1 MKDRIKELR
10 KNKKL
15 TQAEFGKRIGVK
27 GNTITTYENGSR
39 VPSEAVIKSICRVFN
54 VNEEWLRTGQGDPYI
69 QLSRDEELAQF
80 FGEVMKGEDPDFRR
94 RLLSVMS
101 RLTTDEWAL
110 LERMAW
116 KLVDELQQDTGQ
128 EGNASGGEEGKK
140 SRPPVRGRA
149 PADHLIPRTNR

>member
-1 MKDRIKELR
+1 METMADRISKVIRDKEKTKTAFSDR
-10 KNKKL
+10 INVS
-15 TQAEFGKRIGVK
+15 QAFVSQMCSGLK
-27 GNTITTYENGSR
+27 
-39 VPSEAVIKSICRVFN
+39 VPSDRTIADICREFN
-54 VNEEWLRTGQGDPYI
+54 VNENWLRTGRGDPYI

-80 FGEVMKGEDPDFRR
+80 FGDVMKGEDPDFRR

-128 EGNASGGEEGKK
+128 EGDASGGEESKK
-140 SRPPVRGRA
+140 NPGPP
-149 PADHLIPRTNR
+149 

>member
-15 TQAEFGKRIGVK
+15 TQAEFGERIGVK

-80 FGEVMKGEDPDFRR
+80 FGDVMKGEDPDFRR

-110 LERMAW
+110 LEQMAW
-116 KLVDELQQDTGQ
+116 KLVDELQQEQTGQ
-128 EGNASGGEEGKK
+128 DAASSEEGKK
-140 SRPPVRGRA
+140 NPGP
-149 PADHLIPRTNR
+149 T

>member
-54 VNEEWLRTGQGDPYI
+54 VNENWLRTGRGDPYI

-110 LERMAW
+110 LEQMAW
-116 KLVDELQQDTGQ
+116 KLVDELRQDSGQ
-128 EGNASGGEEGKK
+128 EASSEEGKK
-140 SRPPVRGRA
+140 NPGPP
-149 PADHLIPRTNR
+149 

>member
-54 VNEEWLRTGQGDPYI
+54 VNEEWLRTGQGDPDI
-69 QLSRDEELAQF
+69 QLSRDEALAQF

-110 LERMAW
+110 LEQMAW
-116 KLVDELQQDTGQ
+116 KLVYELQQEQPGQ
-128 EGNASGGEEGKK
+128 DAASSEEGKK
-140 SRPPVRGRA
+140 NPGPP
-149 PADHLIPRTNR
+149 

>member
-1 MKDRIKELR
+1 METIAERISWLISDKGYTKTAFAKKINVSQPFISQVVTGTASPSDR
-10 KNKKL
+10 
-15 TQAEFGKRIGVK
+15 
-27 GNTITTYENGSR
+27 TI
-39 VPSEAVIKSICRVFN
+39 ADICREFN
-54 VNEEWLRTGQGDPYI
+54 VNENWLRTGRGDPYI

-80 FGEVMKGEDPDFRR
+80 FGVVMKGEDPDFRR

-128 EGNASGGEEGKK
+128 EGDASGGEESKK
-140 SRPPVRGRA
+140 NPGPP
-149 PADHLIPRTNR
+149 

>member
-110 LERMAW
+110 LEQMAW
-116 KLVDELQQDTGQ
+116 KLVDELRQDSGQ
-128 EGNASGGEEGKK
+128 EASSEEGKK
-140 SRPPVRGRA
+140 NPGPP
-149 PADHLIPRTNR
+149 

>member
-1 MKDRIKELR
+1 METIAERISWLISDKGYTKTAFAKKINVSQPFISQVVTGTASPSDR
-10 KNKKL
+10 
-15 TQAEFGKRIGVK
+15 
-27 GNTITTYENGSR
+27 TI
-39 VPSEAVIKSICRVFN
+39 ADICREFN
-54 VNEEWLRTGQGDPYI
+54 VNENWLRTGRGDPYI

-80 FGEVMKGEDPDFRR
+80 FGDVMKGEDPDFRR

-128 EGNASGGEEGKK
+128 EGDASGGEESKK
-140 SRPPVRGRA
+140 NPGPP
-149 PADHLIPRTNR
+149 

>member
-54 VNEEWLRTGQGDPYI
+54 VNEDWLRTGRGDPDI

-110 LERMAW
+110 LEKMAW
-116 KLVDELQQDTGQ
+116 KLVDELHQEQPGQ
-128 EGNASGGEEGKK
+128 EGDASDGEEGKK
-140 SRPPVRGRA
+140 NPGPP
-149 PADHLIPRTNR
+149 

>member
-15 TQAEFGKRIGVK
+15 TQAEFGERIGVK

-54 VNEEWLRTGQGDPYI
+54 VNEEWLRTGRGDPYI

-80 FGEVMKGEDPDFRR
+80 FGDVMKGEDPDFRR

-116 KLVDELQQDTGQ
+116 KLVDELQQEQPGQ
-128 EGNASGGEEGKK
+128 EEDASGGEESKK
-140 SRPPVRGRA
+140 NPGPP
-149 PADHLIPRTNR
+149 

>member
-1 MKDRIKELR
+1 METMADRISKVIRDKEKTKTAFSDR
-10 KNKKL
+10 INVS
-15 TQAEFGKRIGVK
+15 QAFVSQMCSGLK
-27 GNTITTYENGSR
+27 
-39 VPSEAVIKSICRVFN
+39 VPSDRTIADICREFN
-54 VNEEWLRTGQGDPYI
+54 VNEDWLRTGRGDPYI

-80 FGEVMKGEDPDFRR
+80 FGDVMKGEDPDFRR

-128 EGNASGGEEGKK
+128 EGDASGGEESKK
-140 SRPPVRGRA
+140 NPGPP
-149 PADHLIPRTNR
+149 

>member
-15 TQAEFGKRIGVK
+15 TQAEFGERIGVK

-54 VNEEWLRTGQGDPYI
+54 VNEDWLRTGRGDPYI

-80 FGEVMKGEDPDFRR
+80 FGDVMKGEDPDFRR

-110 LERMAW
+110 LEQMAW
-116 KLVDELQQDTGQ
+116 KLVDELRQDTGQ
-128 EGNASGGEEGKK
+128 EASSEEGKK
-140 SRPPVRGRA
+140 NPGPP
-149 PADHLIPRTNR
+149 

>member
-1 MKDRIKELR
+1 METMADRISKVIRDKEKTKTAFSDR
-10 KNKKL
+10 INVS
-15 TQAEFGKRIGVK
+15 QAFVSQMCSGLK
-27 GNTITTYENGSR
+27 
-39 VPSEAVIKSICRVFN
+39 VPSDRTIADICREYD
-54 VNEEWLRTGQGDPYI
+54 VNEDWLRTGRGDPYI

-116 KLVDELQQDTGQ
+116 KLVDELRQDSGQ
-128 EGNASGGEEGKK
+128 EASSEEGKK
-140 SRPPVRGRA
+140 NPGPP
-149 PADHLIPRTNR
+149 

>member
-39 VPSEAVIKSICRVFN
+39 IPSEAVIKSICRVFN
-54 VNEEWLRTGQGDPYI
+54 VNEEWLRTGQGDPDI
-69 QLSRDEELAQF
+69 QLSRDEALAQF
-80 FGEVMKGEDPDFRR
+80 FGEVMQGEDPDFRR

-110 LERMAW
+110 LEQMAW
-116 KLVDELQQDTGQ
+116 KLVDELQQEQPGQ
-128 EGNASGGEEGKK
+128 EASSEEGKK
-140 SRPPVRGRA
+140 NPGPP
-149 PADHLIPRTNR
+149 